1 MIVLSDV
8 VCEMFIFSFVVEMG
22 TETVDCMSKRE

>member
-8 VCEMFIFSFVVEMG
+8 VSEKFIFSFVVEMG

>member
-8 VCEMFIFSFVVEMG
+8 VCEMFIFSFVVEVG
-22 TETVDCMSKRE
+22 TETADCMSKRE